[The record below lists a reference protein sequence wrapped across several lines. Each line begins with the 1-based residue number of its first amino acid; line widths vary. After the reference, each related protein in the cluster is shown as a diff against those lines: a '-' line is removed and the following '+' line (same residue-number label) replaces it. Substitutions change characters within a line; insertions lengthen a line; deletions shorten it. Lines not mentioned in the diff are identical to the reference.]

1 MKKYFPIT
9 MLSLSALFSN
19 SGWANQITV
28 PLQIDYSMI
37 EKALVTQLYKG
48 AGHSAQLWNDKQG
61 CSYLKFSNPQVS
73 GQNGQVR
80 LLNEVQARFG
90 TGFGGQCVPMLD
102 WAGVLETFQQPTL
115 NAEQSVVTFPVTRA
129 NAYDSQG
136 RQLTIDKLQDL
147 ITRVVEPRLAAVKV
161 DLNESRVDIQQT
173 LAQFLPREN
182 AAQFQEI
189 VNTLRFNNVQAQDNG
204 INVNLA
210 FDAPA
215 QMAASKQGP
224 APAFSEAEQQQ
235 WAATWQQWDEFL
247 SSAIKKASDDTQ
259 SQEVRETLMQ
269 ILLDSRAAFQAG
281 LKGQSANGA
290 DPVRVFFTDTW
301 ERLAPVLKTVAKEV
315 PGVQGMQYLTFI
327 AATDVMYELE
337 NLGAPFGLE
346 ISSEGLRR
354 LARMLIAGR
363 QEHMES
369 RPGI

>member
-1 MKKYFPIT
+1 
-9 MLSLSALFSN
+9 MLSLSALFSGN
-19 SGWANQITV
+19 AWANQISV
-28 PLQIDYSMI
+28 PLQIDYGMI
-37 EKALVTQLYKG
+37 EKALITQLYKG
-48 AGHSAQLWNDKQG
+48 AGHTAQLWSDKQG

-90 TGFGGQCVPMLD
+90 AGFGGQCVPMLD
-102 WAGVLETFQQPTL
+102 WAGVLETFQRPTL
-115 NAEQSVVTFPVTRA
+115 NAGQSVVTFPVTRA

-136 RQLTIDKLQDL
+136 RQLTIDKVQDL

-173 LAQFLPREN
+173 LAKFLPKEN
-182 AAQFQEI
+182 AAQFQAML
-189 VNTLRFNNVQAQDNG
+189 NTLKFNAIQAGDNG

-215 QMAASKQGP
+215 RMAAAKP
-224 APAFSEAEQQQ
+224 APAPALSEAEQRQ
-235 WAATWQQWDEFL
+235 WAAAWQQWDEFL
-247 SSAIKKASDDTQ
+247 AAAIKKASDDTQ

-281 LKGQSANGA
+281 LQGQNTNGA
-290 DPVRVFFTDTW
+290 DPVRVFFTETW

-315 PGVQGMQYLTFI
+315 PGIQGMQYLTFI

-346 ISSEGLRR
+346 ISSDGLRR

-363 QEHMES
+363 QERME
-369 RPGI
+369 PMP